1 MKNFEKIQEVLS
13 EAQEDVRKF
22 LNGNKTA
29 GTRLRKAMQEI
40 KSLAQNVRAD
50 VQQMKNND

>member
-1 MKNFEKIQEVLS
+1 MENFEKIQEVLS

-50 VQQMKNND
+50 VQEMKNSS